1 MFWLFHYNWTFPSFF
16 VTNILCK
23 KRDETALAFKEKY
36 HRVYGLFR
44 PVEIIPAAV
53 GHPHIAKNNL
63 YGLFI
68 RIHNEVVFQSHSQVL
83 YSLINFIMI

>member
-1 MFWLFHYNWTFPSFF
+1 MKQLSLLKK
-16 VTNILCK
+16 NIIESMVSSVQSK
-23 KRDETALAFKEKY
+23 
-36 HRVYGLFR
+36 
-44 PVEIIPAAV
+44 IIPAAV